1 MTVFESAWSIV
12 KMPVYHGTSEE
23 NMRRIMQEG
32 LQPTEEAPQFI
43 DRYYDEIKEALG
55 YDDEQMDQY
64 FGGDWSFYYGDR
76 AEPQPH
82 LLGGRKGAI
91 MGAHDWALDRFL
103 TTTDYPPVVLEID
116 DRHPDSPYFM
126 PEPRVD
132 KKSPAFNEFLD
143 QRRTNKVV
151 PPHLIR
157 QIPQDEIEAILQ
169 DQERYSL
176 ANRQRQD
183 MLYDLVDYATRDFSN
198 SRVDQSHIR
207 DEVAEADFNQ
217 ALAMRLAMDKFM
229 RGGSQWNIH
238 TGEFDTPYWKKPLPN
253 LRD

>member
-1 MTVFESAWSIV
+1 MTFFESAWSIV

-32 LQPTEEAPQFI
+32 LQPTEIAPQFI
-43 DRYYDEIKEALG
+43 DYDYDEIKEGMG

-76 AEPQPH
+76 AEPTPY

-91 MGAHDWALDRFL
+91 QAAHDWVMDI
-103 TTTDYPPVVLEID
+103 DGKPVVLEID

-126 PEPRVD
+126 PEPRHD
-132 KKSPAFNEFLD
+132 RKSPAFNEAMD

-169 DQERYSL
+169 DQQRYSL
-176 ANRQRQD
+176 ANRQRED
-183 MLYDLVDYATRDFSN
+183 MLNELVDYAVRDFSN
-198 SRVDQSHIR
+198 SSR
-207 DEVAEADFNQ
+207 DDVAEADFNQ
-217 ALAMRLAMDKFM
+217 ALAMRLAMDKYM
-229 RGGSQWNIH
+229 RGGSQWNIY
-238 TGEFDTPYWKKPLPN
+238 TGEFETPYWKKPLPD
-253 LRD
+253 LPGY

>member
-32 LQPTEEAPQFI
+32 LQPTEIAPQFLES
-43 DRYYDEIKEALG
+43 DYDEIKEALG

-76 AEPQPH
+76 AEPTPY

-91 MGAHDWALDRFL
+91 QAAHDWVIDH
-103 TTTDYPPVVLEID
+103 DEKPVVLEID
-116 DRHPDSPYFM
+116 DRHPDSPFFM
-126 PEPRVD
+126 PEPRVTRNL
-132 KKSPAFNEFLD
+132 PAFNEFLD

-157 QIPQDEIEAILQ
+157 QIPQDEIEAIIQ

-176 ANRQRQD
+176 ANRQRED
-183 MLYDLVDYATRDFSN
+183 MLNELVDYATRDFSN
-198 SRVDQSHIR
+198 SGR
-207 DEVAEADFNQ
+207 DEVGEADFNQ
-217 ALAMRLAMDKFM
+217 ALAMRLAMDNFM
-229 RGGSQWNIH
+229 RNR
-238 TGEFDTPYWKKPLPN
+238 TPYWKKPLPDM
-253 LRD
+253 RY

>member
-1 MTVFESAWSIV
+1 MSDAFSDAWAVV

-32 LQPTEEAPQFI
+32 LQPTEKAPQFI
-43 DRYYDEIKEALG
+43 DYDYDEIKEGLG

-76 AEPQPH
+76 AEPKPQ

-91 MGAHDWALDRFL
+91 MAAHDWVIDVDG
-103 TTTDYPPVVLEID
+103 TPVVLEID

-126 PEPRVD
+126 PEPRHD
-132 KKSPAFNEFLD
+132 RKSPAFNEAAD

-183 MLYDLVDYATRDFSN
+183 MLHDLVDYAARDFSN
-198 SRVDQSHIR
+198 AQRMNYWTGGIDVC
-207 DEVAEADFNQ
+207 EADFNHSL
-217 ALAMRLAMDKFM
+217 ALRLAMDEYM
-229 RGGSQWNIH
+229 RGGYGWNPYI
-238 TGEFDTPYWKKPLPN
+238 GEFRTPYSKKPLPD
-253 LRD
+253 LPGY

>member
-12 KMPVYHGTSEE
+12 KMPVYHGTTEE

-32 LQPTEEAPQFI
+32 LQPTEIAPQFI
-43 DRYYDEIKEALG
+43 ENDYDEIKEFLG
-55 YDDEQMDQY
+55 YDDEKMNQY

-76 AEPQPH
+76 AEPQPY

-91 MGAHDWALDRFL
+91 QAAYDLHGVK
-103 TTTDYPPVVLEID
+103 DYGKPVVLEID

-126 PEPRVD
+126 PEPRITRN
-132 KKSPAFNEFLD
+132 SPAFDEAMD
-143 QRRTNKVV
+143 QRRTNKVI

-157 QIPQDEIEAILQ
+157 QIPQDEIEAIIQ

-183 MLYDLVDYATRDFSN
+183 MLHDLVDYAARDFSN
-198 SRVDQSHIR
+198 AKRMNYWTGGIDVG
-207 DEVAEADFNQ
+207 EADFNHSL
-217 ALAMRLAMDKFM
+217 ALRLAMDEYM
-229 RGGSQWNIH
+229 RGGYGWDYH
-238 TGEFDTPYWKKPLPN
+238 TGEFRTPYWKKPLPD
-253 LRD
+253 LPGY